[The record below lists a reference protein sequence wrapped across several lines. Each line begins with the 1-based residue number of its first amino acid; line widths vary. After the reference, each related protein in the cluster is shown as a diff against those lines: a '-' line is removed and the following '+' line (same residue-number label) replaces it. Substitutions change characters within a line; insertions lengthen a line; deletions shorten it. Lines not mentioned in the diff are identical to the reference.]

1 MVLEASCRVPY
12 LFMSLCGK
20 WHTQGSVIIN
30 PNFPFQELDM
40 PILDKTEKL
49 PISKVLIG
57 CYSRV
62 IMQSHRMDND
72 ELVEDHRR
80 QRLCVLFSALSNRDC
95 LRVFKL
101 VRRGT
106 VVSEG
111 TLQKLKLSERQ
122 YYRKLKQLSALGLI
136 MKDETRVYRLT
147 PLGEIVYQNQV
158 VTFYGINAENDI
170 LEFISRL
177 IEKNKPTSKS
187 SSAAISDITH
197 ELLAESNVGL
207 WNLRPVRLFET
218 VEEYDSNVVKCAL
231 STKSELYL
239 ATRSL
244 DLGTIRAVLDTAA
257 RGAKINMVYTDW
269 KGFYSNTGSDP
280 LNDLLLAATKSLPGA
295 GELLLGSPNV
305 SIHQVKIPYSFIV
318 ADKLHVAI
326 EIADPEDSQSF
337 FAGVG
342 LESSE
347 LATKLVSYYDE
358 IARRPER
365 IRT

>member
-1 MVLEASCRVPY
+1 
-12 LFMSLCGK
+12 MSLIVENGIL
-20 WHTQGSVIIN
+20 QEALSLI
-30 PNFPFQELDM
+30 PSFPFKNL
-40 PILDKTEKL
+40 ICRFSDKTDKL
-49 PISKVLIG
+49 PKSKELIE

-62 IMQSHRMDND
+62 IMQSHRMQNDND

-80 QRLCVLFSALSNRDC
+80 QRLRVLFSALSNRDC

-170 LEFISRL
+170 LEFISQL

-197 ELLAESNVGL
+197 ELLAESNVRL
-207 WNLRPVRLFET
+207 WNLRPIRLFET
-218 VEEYDSNVVKCAL
+218 IDEYDSNVVRCVL

-244 DLGTIRAVLDTAA
+244 DLGTIQAVLDAAA

-269 KGFYSNTGSDP
+269 KGFYSNTGFDP
-280 LNDLLLAATKSLPGA
+280 LNDLLLAAGNSLPGA
-295 GELLLGSPNV
+295 RQLLQGSPSV
-305 SIHQVKIPYSFIV
+305 SIHRIKIPYSFVV

-326 EIADPEDSQSF
+326 EIADPEDSRSF

-358 IARRPER
+358 IVKHSQS